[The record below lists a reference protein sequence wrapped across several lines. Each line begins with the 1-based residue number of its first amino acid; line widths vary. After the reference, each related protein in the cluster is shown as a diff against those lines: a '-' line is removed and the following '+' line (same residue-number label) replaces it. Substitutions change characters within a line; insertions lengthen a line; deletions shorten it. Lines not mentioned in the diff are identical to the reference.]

1 MHVIEILR
9 ISFTGHRISFPDPS
23 FNNWHIG
30 KDVCDEM
37 LCRVCCPKARIDAVT
52 FRGASIDPRPGL
64 EAYRHAEGSPPETP
78 LHAFGV
84 GPRVMISLLHIP
96 HSGMLSRV
104 PSQAWTRFS

>member
-37 LCRVCCPKARIDAVT
+37 LFAISGVRKP
-52 FRGASIDPRPGL
+52 ASMR
-64 EAYRHAEGSPPETP
+64 
-78 LHAFGV
+78 
-84 GPRVMISLLHIP
+84 
-96 HSGMLSRV
+96 
-104 PSQAWTRFS
+104 